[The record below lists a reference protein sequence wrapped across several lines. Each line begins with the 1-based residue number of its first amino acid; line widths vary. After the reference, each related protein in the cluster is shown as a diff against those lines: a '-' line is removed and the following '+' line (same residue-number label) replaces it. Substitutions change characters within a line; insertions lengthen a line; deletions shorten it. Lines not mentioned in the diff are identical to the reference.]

1 MNVPLANDAALA
13 QAVPSAITKLDVL
26 VRSVSYLAQNIF
38 SFEFVDPNGDALP
51 GFTAGSHIDVHL
63 PDGLIRQYSLCNDQI
78 ETHRYVVAV
87 LREPN
92 GRGGSMAMADALRP
106 GTKVTISVP
115 RSNFKLAPGAKRHV
129 FLAGG
134 IGITPIM
141 SMITAV
147 RAQSQDFHLYYCSR
161 SAERTAFLDVLRPL
175 IGQGLVTV
183 HHDGGDLTKSLDL
196 NSVLREQP
204 PGAHLYYCGPNGML
218 NAAEAASSHW
228 AEGTTHC
235 ERFSAD
241 PAAVAPIQDDSDK
254 PFEVALAKTGK
265 TLSVPVGKSIVQVL
279 KENGIIVDTS
289 CEQGY
294 CGTCMTRYLDGEPLH
309 RDSVL
314 DEEDRAEFMMV
325 CCSRA
330 KSARI
335 TLDL

>member
-1 MNVPLANDAALA
+1 MNA
-13 QAVPSAITKLDVL
+13 PSAIAKLNVL
-26 VRSVSYLAQNIF
+26 VRSVTYLAKDIF
-38 SFEFVDPNGDALP
+38 SFEFVDPTGQALP

-63 PDGLIRQYSLCNDQI
+63 PGGLIRQYSLCNDQD

-92 GRGGSMAMADALRP
+92 GRGGSMAMIEAVRP
-106 GTKVTISVP
+106 GTTVTISTP

-141 SMITAV
+141 SMIAAV
-147 RAQSQDFHLYYCSR
+147 QAQKQDFHLYYCSR
-161 SAERTAFLDVLRPL
+161 SAERTAFLDVLNPL
-175 IGQGLVTV
+175 IAKGLATV
-183 HHDGGDLTKSLDL
+183 HHDGGDPAKSLDL
-196 NSVLREQP
+196 KSVLREQQ
-204 PGAHLYYCGPNGML
+204 PGSHLYYCGPNGML
-218 NAAEAASSHW
+218 NAAEAASEHW
-228 AEGTTHC
+228 AEGTRHC
-235 ERFSAD
+235 ERFSAGS
-241 PAAVAPIQDDSDK
+241 AAALVPNESDR
-254 PFEVALAKTGK
+254 PFEITLAKTGK
-265 TLSVPVGKSIVQVL
+265 NFTVPADRSIVQVL
-279 KENGIIVDTS
+279 KANGIIVDTS
-289 CEQGY
+289 CEEGY

-314 DEEDRAEFMMV
+314 DEEDREEFMMV